1 MILSTDRT
9 SFDRITDRVW
19 VGSCIR
25 SVDDFHRLRAQGIRA
40 CVDMREEGA
49 DLWGFDAFLWLP
61 TVDHRPPS
69 QVHLRMG
76 IAFLRECERG
86 ALPAFVHCTAG
97 VGRSATLVLAWLLA
111 GPMRGR
117 GTREVLERITAR
129 RPVIH
134 PSAAQ
139 IRAAEDAAAGFGAS
153 SP

>member
-9 SFDRITDRVW
+9 SFDRITDGVW

-25 SVDDFHRLRAQGIRA
+25 SADDFHRLRAQGIRA

-61 TVDHRPPS
+61 TVDHEPPA

-76 IAFLRECERG
+76 IAFLAECERSG
-86 ALPAFVHCTAG
+86 LPAFVHCTAG
-97 VGRSATLVLAWLLA
+97 VGRSAALVLAWLLA
-111 GPMRGR
+111 GPMRGS
-117 GTREVLERITAR
+117 GTREALERITAR
-129 RPVIH
+129 RPVTN

-139 IRAAEDAAAGFGAS
+139 IRAAEEAARGWEVGR
-153 SP
+153 

>member
-1 MILSTDRT
+1 VILSTERT
-9 SFDRITDRVW
+9 SFDQVSEGLW

-61 TVDHRPPS
+61 TVDHEPPS

-76 IAFLRECERG
+76 IGFLRECERSG
-86 ALPAFVHCTAG
+86 LPAFVHCTAG

-117 GTREVLERITAR
+117 STHEALERIRAR
-129 RPVIH
+129 RSVTNPT
-134 PSAAQ
+134 AAQ
-139 IRAAEDAAAGFGAS
+139 IAAGERAASGFEDPGR
-153 SP
+153 